1 MSEIHPINPVW
12 DTNSKILILGSFP
25 SVLSRKSHF
34 FYGHP
39 KNRFWK
45 ILSSILNEKEPLTI
59 DDKKSLLLNNK
70 IAVWDVIKSCDIKG
84 SADSSIQNVVPN
96 DIGFI
101 LKSSKIKMI
110 FTNGQTADKLYQK
123 HLLQKTELK
132 PIVLPSSSPA
142 NARYSLEDL
151 INEWSIIKT
160 YLD

>member
-1 MSEIHPINPVW
+1 MPEIHPINPVW

-45 ILSSILNEKEPLTI
+45 ILANLSNEKEPLTI

-84 SADSSIQNVVPN
+84 SADSSIQNVVSN
-96 DIGFI
+96 DLDSI
-101 LKSSKIKMI
+101 LKNSEIKMI
-110 FTNGQTADKLYQK
+110 FTNGQTAYKLYQK
-123 HLLQKTELK
+123 HLFKKTNIE
-132 PIVLPSSSPA
+132 PILLPSSSPA
-142 NARYSLEDL
+142 NAKYSLEDL